1 MRKYPFNKLIRSKL
15 PERMIEEGVVV
26 NSQKLEIQEYVA
38 QLKQKIIEEATEVS
52 ETKSRE
58 ELITE
63 LADVLEVIYAIAE
76 SMDIPLAEIEQARIE
91 KREIN
96 GYFKPDNYVHYIKVA
111 HDNHKVIEYLEN
123 KNRPYK
129 FTNSV

>member
-1 MRKYPFNKLIRSKL
+1 MMREYPFNKLIRSKL
-15 PERMIEEGVVV
+15 PARMEKEGVVV
-26 NSQKLEIQEYVA
+26 NAQTLEMEEYIA
-38 QLKQKIIEEATEVS
+38 KLKQKIIEEATEVS
-52 ETKSRE
+52 ESTSHE

-76 SMDIPLAEIEQARIE
+76 ASNISQAEIENVRIE

-96 GYFKPDNYVHYIKVA
+96 GHFKPEHYVHYIQVA

-129 FTNSV
+129 FTNE

>member
-15 PERMIEEGVVV
+15 PDRMVEEGVVV
-26 NSQKLEIQEYVA
+26 NSQKLEVEEYVV
-38 QLKQKIIEEATEVS
+38 QLKQKIIEEANEVS
-52 ETKSRE
+52 EAKSRE

-76 SMDIPLAEIEQARIE
+76 STAISQAEIEQARIE
-91 KREIN
+91 KRETN
-96 GYFKPDNYVHYIKVA
+96 GYFKPENYVHYIQVD
-111 HDNHKVIEYLEN
+111 HDNYKVIEYLEN

-129 FTNSV
+129 LTNSI

>member
-15 PERMIEEGVVV
+15 PARMMEEGVVV
-26 NSQKLEIQEYVA
+26 NAQKLEMQEYIA
-38 QLKQKIIEEATEVS
+38 QLKQKIVEEAIEVS
-52 ETKSRE
+52 QARSSE

-63 LADVLEVIYAIAE
+63 LADVLEVIYALAE
-76 SMDIPLAEIEQARIE
+76 STNISQEEIEQARIE

-96 GYFKPDNYVHYIKVA
+96 GYFKPDNYVHYIQVDS
-111 HDNHKVIEYLEN
+111 DNHKVIEYLEN

-129 FTNSV
+129 FTKEV

>member
-1 MRKYPFNKLIRSKL
+1 MRKYTFNKLIRSKL
-15 PERMIEEGVVV
+15 PDRMAKEGVVV
-26 NSQKLEIQEYVA
+26 NSQKLEIEEYVA
-38 QLKQKIIEEATEVS
+38 QLKQKIIEEANEVS
-52 ETKSRE
+52 EAKSRE

-76 SMDIPLAEIEQARIE
+76 STEISQVEIEQARIE

-96 GYFKPDNYVHYIKVA
+96 GYFKPENYVHYIQVA

-129 FTNSV
+129 FA

>member
-15 PERMIEEGVVV
+15 PQRMIEEGVVV
-26 NSQKLEIQEYVA
+26 NSQKLEIEEYVV
-38 QLKQKIIEEATEVS
+38 QLKQKIIEEANEVS
-52 ETKSRE
+52 EAKSRE

-76 SMDIPLAEIEQARIE
+76 ATSISQSEIEQARIE

-96 GYFKPDNYVHYIKVA
+96 GCFEPDHYVHYIQVA
-111 HDNHKVIEYLEN
+111 PDNHKVIEYLQN

-129 FTNSV
+129 FTQD